1 MLTQDPSHRKKK
13 HRQLTKFERGT
24 PVATVDQDPR
34 NWIQDEREDVSM
46 GSLSSKVFDQAP
58 TEDEVRLM
66 EGMMAE
72 WHAADLADVGVYE
85 DDLYSKRI
93 QDMAKTRPSLLNED
107 GDEGHWRILGG
118 HQGLAEKMSKELD
131 VRLST
136 VVQSISWHSKVHVR
150 HTSGS
155 LTAKCAVITVPLA
168 CVSDIA
174 FEPPLPEDK
183 QMAVKELGRGVT
195 TTVSRSES
203 FQT

>member
-1 MLTQDPSHRKKK
+1 M
-13 HRQLTKFERGT
+13 
-24 PVATVDQDPR
+24 
-34 NWIQDEREDVSM
+34 SM

-136 VVQSISWHSKVHVR
+136 VVQAISWHSKHVHVR

-195 TTVSRSES
+195 TTVSWSGS
-203 FQT
+203 FQK

>member
-1 MLTQDPSHRKKK
+1 MKGALRWQPRSK
-13 HRQLTKFERGT
+13 
-24 PVATVDQDPR
+24 PPR

-136 VVQSISWHSKVHVR
+136 VVQAISWHSKHVHVR

-195 TTVSRSES
+195 TTVSWSGS
-203 FQT
+203 FQK